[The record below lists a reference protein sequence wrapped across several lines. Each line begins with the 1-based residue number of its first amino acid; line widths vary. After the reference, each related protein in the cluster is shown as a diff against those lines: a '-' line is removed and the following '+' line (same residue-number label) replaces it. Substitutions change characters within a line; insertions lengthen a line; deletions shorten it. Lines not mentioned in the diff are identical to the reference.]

1 MTPDL
6 VRLLVVDGVSQAG
19 ACELCAGDG
28 EPLTAAVV
36 VQHMRGGEVR
46 FAACARCARAL
57 HRVVGAIGDQGRF
70 RPVEAIDAGPVTSV
84 QTPASTTV
92 EPAVAPLELI
102 LESPHSLRGPGRTS
116 YSVRVYG
123 QARPDGTWTG
133 WLEFREVGGA
143 IGRRTGQETSQSN
156 REAVLYWATGLE
168 PAYFEGAFV
177 RAR

>member
-92 EPAVAPLELI
+92 EPAVAPPELI
-102 LESPHSLRGPGRTS
+102 LESPHSLRGPGGTS
-116 YSVRVYG
+116 YSVGVHG
-123 QARPDGTWTG
+123 QARPPVQP
-133 WLEFREVGGA
+133 RGGA
-143 IGRRTGQETSQSN
+143 LLGD
-156 REAVLYWATGLE
+156 
-168 PAYFEGAFV
+168 
-177 RAR
+177 RARAGVLRGCVRPRSLMLRPSHQPPVSRQ